1 MNSFKLMLVKIYSF
15 KFFDDFILIYP
26 LYAVMFSDNGLSTL
40 KISVLLFVWSF
51 TAFVLEI
58 PSGVWADRY
67 SRKNI
72 LIIGQLLR
80 AIGYGLWLLYPGF
93 VGFMIGFIFWG
104 VKSALTSGTF
114 EALVYDELKQTSQE
128 LTYAKVIGRAES
140 LSLAGVILAGFCASI
155 FSQSGY
161 QLLLFP
167 SIGAVIISGLSIA
180 LLPKS
185 KIIKS
190 TLEVRYLAHLKEGL
204 RLVKNNTQVLKIL
217 LFASFGL
224 AVGGVDE
231 FFGLFFKDLGL
242 SNSEISL
249 WAAVGS
255 VVGIVG
261 SLAAYRLEKVSNTK
275 FAGMLALLGCLLTIG
290 GLTKSPV
297 ALIAIT
303 GFVMLLQLLKVIFDA
318 RLQHVIEDKTRA
330 TVSSVQG
337 FMSEVGTLSVFLLFG
352 FIAKSSS
359 NAVPLIVFGIL
370 IVLVSLLYQS
380 VIRKWFN

>member
-1 MNSFKLMLVKIYSF
+1 MNSFKLILVKIYSF

-26 LYAVMFSDNGLSTL
+26 LYAIMFSENGLSTL
-40 KISVLLFVWSF
+40 QISVLLFVWSF

-80 AIGYGLWLLYPGF
+80 AVGYGLWILYPNF

-128 LTYAKVIGRAES
+128 SMYAKVIGRAES
-140 LSLAGVILAGFCASI
+140 LSLAGIILAGFCASA

-161 QLLLFP
+161 QFLLSY

-190 TLEVRYLAHLKEGL
+190 TLEVKYLAHLKEGL
-204 RLVKNNTQVLKIL
+204 KLIKNNTQVLKIL

-231 FFGLFFKDLGL
+231 FFGLFL
-242 SNSEISL
+242 
-249 WAAVGS
+249 
-255 VVGIVG
+255 
-261 SLAAYRLEKVSNTK
+261 RT
-275 FAGMLALLGCLLTIG
+275 
-290 GLTKSPV
+290 
-297 ALIAIT
+297 
-303 GFVMLLQLLKVIFDA
+303 
-318 RLQHVIEDKTRA
+318 
-330 TVSSVQG
+330 
-337 FMSEVGTLSVFLLFG
+337 
-352 FIAKSSS
+352 
-359 NAVPLIVFGIL
+359 
-370 IVLVSLLYQS
+370 
-380 VIRKWFN
+380 

>member
-1 MNSFKLMLVKIYSF
+1 MLTLKLTLLKIYSF

-40 KISVLLFVWSF
+40 QISVLLFVWSF

-80 AIGYGLWLLYPGF
+80 AVGYGLWLLFPGF
-93 VGFMIGFIFWG
+93 VGFLVGFIFWG

-128 LTYAKVIGRAES
+128 RTYAKVIGRAES
-140 LSLAGVILAGFCASI
+140 LSLLGVILAGFGASI
-155 FSQSGY
+155 FSQGGY
-161 QLLLFP
+161 NLLLVF
-167 SIGAVIISGLSIA
+167 SIGAVLISGLSIA

-185 KIIKS
+185 KITKS
-190 TLEVRYLAHLKEGL
+190 TLETEYLVHLKEGL
-204 RLVKNNTQVLKIL
+204 KLIKNNSQILKIVI
-217 LFASFGL
+217 FASFGL

-242 SNSEISL
+242 SNMQISL
-249 WAAVGS
+249 WAAIGS
-255 VVGIVG
+255 VVGVAG
-261 SLAAYRLEKVSNTK
+261 SLVAYRLEKVSNAK
-275 FAGMLALLGCLLTIG
+275 FVSMLAVWGGFLVLG
-290 GLTKSPV
+290 GLTKAPI
-297 ALIAIT
+297 ALLAIT
-303 GFVMLLQLLKVIFDA
+303 SFILLAQLLKVVFNA
-318 RLQHVIEDKTRA
+318 RLQHAIEDKTRA

-337 FMSEVGTLSVFLLFG
+337 FLSEVGTLSVFLLFG
-352 FIAKSSS
+352 IMAKAST
-359 NAVPLIVFGIL
+359 NAIPLIVFGSL
-370 IVLVSLLYQS
+370 IIIVSLLYKP
-380 VIRKWFN
+380 VIKERFS